1 MHSSIRWQFLLPL
14 TVQSFLMI
22 SLPFKNQYN
31 NIITCCNA
39 WLRVNLSIGQI
50 MKKKKLCWYFQQ
62 SSFFFS
68 LCYLILLLSLLQSS
82 FKWPWQG
89 LLRAWIQNNFC
100 FVPPCI
106 NIHQDKFWGTVYC
119 KAFFS
124 SQPRIDELNTQA
136 RQKNREVMTIQN
148 QARGIREDSDRLK
161 VQSQGEPRFE

>member
-1 MHSSIRWQFLLPL
+1 MLFDFIAITASIFFQVAMAGIIKSLNSKQFL
-14 TVQSFLMI
+14 
-22 SLPFKNQYN
+22 
-31 NIITCCNA
+31 
-39 WLRVNLSIGQI
+39 
-50 MKKKKLCWYFQQ
+50 
-62 SSFFFS
+62 
-68 LCYLILLLSLLQSS
+68 
-82 FKWPWQG
+82 
-89 LLRAWIQNNFC
+89 